1 MESSQYMGNNGS
13 ASGAHLA
20 LWRRRDYMLLWLG
33 QAISTLGTGI
43 SQLAFPLLI
52 LAISHSPAAAGF
64 ASALERAPYLLF
76 SLLAG
81 TLADR
86 WPRKPMM
93 LCCTLGLA
101 LCVLSVSI
109 AFALGHLTLLH
120 IYLVSF
126 LIGTLG
132 TFYDLTELAAL
143 AYMVPKEQLS
153 AAVSQNE
160 AVYST
165 NMLLAPSISGFL
177 FKIAQS
183 LPFLADTVSYV
194 ALFVSLLFI
203 RSPLQETRTAPPQHL
218 LVEVREGLHWL
229 WRHRFLRFLALLTGY
244 GNLLISGSVLIVLV
258 IAQQH
263 QISPAIVG
271 LIFSIGGVGNIL
283 GTLLAT
289 PLERRFRMQLI
300 LPIAWLLFALL
311 WPLYGIVTM
320 PLLLG
325 LVVAAMSM
333 PDSIYIILVVSY
345 RFAEIPSELQGRV
358 SSVYRLS
365 TYGML
370 TIGLALIGASLQ
382 RFGVLLT
389 VGWLWG
395 GLVIFV
401 ILLPVQIRRNRNLSA

>member
-1 MESSQYMGNNGS
+1 MTNNSS

-20 LWRRRDYMLLWLG
+20 LWRRRDYMLLWGG

-64 ASALERAPYLLF
+64 ASALERVPYLLF

-86 WPRKPMM
+86 WPRKPVM

-101 LCVLSVSI
+101 LCVLSVSV
-109 AFALGHLTLLH
+109 AFATNHLTLLH

-203 RSPLQETRTAPPQHL
+203 RSPLQEKRTTAPQHL
-218 LVEVREGLHWL
+218 LVDVREGIHWL
-229 WRHRFLRFLALLTGY
+229 WQHRFLRFLALLSGY
-244 GNLLISGSVLIVLV
+244 SNLLISGSVLIVLV

-271 LIFSIGGVGNIL
+271 LIFSIGGVGNII
-283 GTLLAT
+283 GTVLTT
-289 PLERRFRMQLI
+289 PIERRFRMQRI
-300 LPIAWLLFALL
+300 LPVTLLLFVLL
-311 WPLYGIVTM
+311 WPFYGIITT
-320 PLLLG
+320 PLFLG
-325 LVVAAMSM
+325 LVVAGIAM
-333 PDSIYIILVVSY
+333 PDSIYAILVVSY
-345 RFAEIPSELQGRV
+345 RFAEIPNELQGRV
-358 SSVYRLS
+358 SSVFRLS
-365 TYGML
+365 IYGML

-382 RFGVLLT
+382 RFGVLIT

-395 GLVIFV
+395 GLVLLT
-401 ILLPVQIRRNRNLSA
+401 ILLPIQIRRNGNASE